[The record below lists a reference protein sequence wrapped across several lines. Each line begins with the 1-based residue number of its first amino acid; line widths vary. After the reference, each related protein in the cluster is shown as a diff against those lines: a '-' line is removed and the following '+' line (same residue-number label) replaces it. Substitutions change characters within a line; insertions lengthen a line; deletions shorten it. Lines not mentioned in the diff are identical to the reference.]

1 MLTEAIGVEA
11 EAVDEIAA
19 STSLT
24 NTNNEIIYNEQRTGN
39 QFFTMSRQLILI
51 SNSKLL
57 FTQWKE
63 MKSLTDVIKQF

>member
-1 MLTEAIGVEA
+1 MEA

-24 NTNNEIIYNEQRTGN
+24 NTNNEIIYNQQKTGN
-39 QFFTMSRQLILI
+39 QFFAMSRQLILI

-57 FTQWKE
+57 FKQWKE